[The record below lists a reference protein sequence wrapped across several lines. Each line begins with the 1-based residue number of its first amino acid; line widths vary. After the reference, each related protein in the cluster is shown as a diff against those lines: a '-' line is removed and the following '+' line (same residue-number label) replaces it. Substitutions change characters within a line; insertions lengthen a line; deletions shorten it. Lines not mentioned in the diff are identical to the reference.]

1 MVASNPTV
9 MQRYQDYRPS
19 KTILLWSC
27 AACVVA
33 TLIVGFSWGGW
44 VTGGTAR
51 DMATKAVEEANASM
65 AAGFCVT
72 QFKNDAN
79 AVARLAALNKTD
91 TWDRSDFITKG
102 GWAKLPGMKEPV
114 PGSADLC
121 AKALTE
127 APLPPANAAKTAG

>member
-1 MVASNPTV
+1 M
-9 MQRYQDYRPS
+9 
-19 KTILLWSC
+19 
-27 AACVVA
+27 
-33 TLIVGFSWGGW
+33 
-44 VTGGTAR
+44 TGGTAR

>member
-1 MVASNPTV
+1 MIASHPNL
-9 MQRYQDYRPS
+9 MRRYQDYQPS
-19 KTILLWSC
+19 KTMLLWSC

-51 DMATKAVEEANASM
+51 EMATKAGQEANASM

-72 QFKNDAN
+72 QFKNDSN
-79 AVARLAALNKTD
+79 TVSQLAALNKTD
-91 TWDRSDFITKG
+91 TWDRGDFITKG

-127 APLPPANAAKTAG
+127 APLPVAKTSG